1 MGAGVDA
8 SRCGHLQCASCTG
21 EVVSSVD
28 GDKRLVETGFD
39 AVFDNDIVVLGKRGE
54 VVEFAIVDAIGTC
67 TDDNPCDFGQF
78 ECLRKNLLQP
88 FQRSIGV

>member
-28 GDKRLVETGFD
+28 GGKRLVETGFD
-39 AVFDNDIVVLGKRGE
+39 AVFDNDIVVLGKRCK
-54 VVEFAIVDAIGTC
+54 VVELVFVDAIGTRS
-67 TDDNPCDFGQF
+67 DNDPCDLGQF
-78 ECLRKNLLQP
+78 ECLRKNFLQP
-88 FQRSIGV
+88 FQRSVGV